1 MSSAGTSPAA
11 AKPRKTK
18 WFALGALGVAAGAFL
33 FITFG
38 GIGENLVYYWGP
50 KELRAAGLR
59 AIGATIR
66 LGGQVAP
73 GSVKPGEG
81 VSNLEFDVTDG
92 TATIHVVSR
101 GVPPQLFRDRIGVV
115 VEGTMTADGSFESR
129 RLMVSHDN
137 QYRAPGDRNVDIKTL
152 MRSTQG
158 LDRDDVPAPGP
169 TVAGSTPPRIPRPE
183 PETR

>member
-1 MSSAGTSPAA
+1 MSSTGNSPPAI
-11 AKPRKTK
+11 KPRKTK
-18 WFALGALGVAAGAFL
+18 WFAVGALGVAAAAFL

-50 KELRAAGLR
+50 KDLRAAGR
-59 AIGATIR
+59 KAIGATIR

-73 GSVKPGEG
+73 GSVKLGDG

-92 TATIHVVSR
+92 TATVHVVSR

-115 VEGTMTADGSFESR
+115 VEGTMTTDGAFESR

-137 QYRAPGDRNVDIKTL
+137 QYRAPGDRKVDIKTL

-158 LDRDDVPAPGP
+158 LDEAPAPP
-169 TVAGSTPPRIPRPE
+169 AVAGSSRP
-183 PETR
+183 

>member
-1 MSSAGTSPAA
+1 MSSPETPLPTP
-11 AKPRKTK
+11 KPGKTK
-18 WFALGALGVAAGAFL
+18 WFAFAALGVAAVAFL

-50 KELRAAGLR
+50 KELRAAGSH
-59 AIGATIR
+59 AVGATIR

-73 GSVKPGEG
+73 GSVKLGDG

-92 TATIHVVSR
+92 SATVHVVSR

-115 VEGTMTADGSFESR
+115 VEGTITAQGAFESR

-137 QYRAPGDRNVDIKTL
+137 KYRAPADKNVDIKEL
-152 MRSTQG
+152 MRSTEG
-158 LDRDDVPAPGP
+158 LDMPLPQPA
-169 TVAGSTPPRIPRPE
+169 VAGSPR
-183 PETR
+183 

>member
-1 MSSAGTSPAA
+1 MSGAGTSSPAV
-11 AKPRKTK
+11 KPRKTK
-18 WFALGALGVAAGAFL
+18 WFAFGALGVAGAAFL

-50 KELRAAGLR
+50 KELRAAGR
-59 AIGATIR
+59 KAVGATIR

-73 GSVKPGEG
+73 GSVKLGDG

-92 TATIHVVSR
+92 TATVHVVSR

-115 VEGTMTADGSFESR
+115 VEGTITADGAFESR

-158 LDRDDVPAPGP
+158 LDDAPAPRP
-169 TVAGSTPPRIPRPE
+169 AVAGSSPPRGPQPE
-183 PETR
+183 PEAR

>member
-1 MSSAGTSPAA
+1 VSSAEMPVAA
-11 AKPRKTK
+11 RNRSAK
-18 WFALGALGVAAGAFL
+18 WFAVAALGVAAAAFL
-33 FITFG
+33 FIAFG
-38 GIGENLVYYWGP
+38 GIGQNLVYYWGP
-50 KELRAAGLR
+50 KELRAAGPK
-59 AIGATIR
+59 AVGATIR

-73 GSVKPGEG
+73 GSVKIGDG

-115 VEGTMTADGSFESR
+115 VEGTMTSAGVFESQ

-137 QYRAPGDRNVDIKTL
+137 QYRAPQDKNVDIKTL

-158 LDRDDVPAPGP
+158 LDEPPPPPPVAAGPA
-169 TVAGSTPPRIPRPE
+169 R
-183 PETR
+183 